1 MLKFLP
7 PFLVSDPRLPA
18 FSASS
23 TQPPFHLS
31 LHPPVASLC
40 VYLHMLD
47 DNSSSCNKVSMLL
60 FVLASN
66 HSNRHAYDNVLL
78 LSVLGKEE

>member
-7 PFLVSDPRLPA
+7 PLLVSDPRLPA

-40 VYLHMLD
+40 VYLPMLD
-47 DNSSSCNKVSMLL
+47 DNSNNVSMLL

-78 LSVLGKEE
+78 LSVSGKEE